1 MTGCAPAG
9 RPDPMAGDLA
19 PRALVERLR
28 VVAVGP
34 ERLTVLADRA
44 AGCAACASRKGCGT
58 GALAQLS
65 RPQLLEIARPPG
77 LDIHPGD
84 EVEVEMGGNAFLAA
98 AGLAYLLPALALVA
112 GVALASGLG
121 LGDLGAGLA
130 GLGALALGFA
140 PVALIERRRRGVSD
154 LRAVAVHPPKAAS
167 CCE

>member
-1 MTGCAPAG
+1 
-9 RPDPMAGDLA
+9 MAGDIV

-44 AGCAACASRKGCGT
+44 AGCAACAARKGCGT

-65 RPQLLEIARPPG
+65 RPQLLEIDRPAG
-77 LDIHPGD
+77 LEIRPGD

-112 GVALASGLG
+112 GVSLASGLG

-130 GLGALALGFA
+130 GLFALGLGFV
-140 PVALIERRRRGVSD
+140 PVALIERRRRGASD
-154 LRAVAVHPPKAAS
+154 LRAVAVFAPEAPA
-167 CCE
+167 CCK